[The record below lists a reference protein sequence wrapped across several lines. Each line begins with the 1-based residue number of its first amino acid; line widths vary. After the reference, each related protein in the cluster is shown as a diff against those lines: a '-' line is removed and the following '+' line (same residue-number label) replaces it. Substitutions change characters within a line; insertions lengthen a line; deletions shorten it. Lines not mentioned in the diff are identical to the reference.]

1 MDRVLQPFGDPVPR
15 EGNEDYEPNDGRG
28 ATIPTSTACR
38 VVAWL
43 ILDVYGDESDTEV
56 RSESCCDEPSKERN
70 EVDVAEL
77 LRYVD
82 RRLQHQDGEGDT
94 RDPGVEAIG
103 CE

>member
-15 EGNEDYEPNDGRG
+15 KGNEDYEPNDGRG
-28 ATIPTSTACR
+28 ATVSTSTACR

-43 ILDVYGDESDTEV
+43 ILDIYSDESNAEV
-56 RSESCCDEPSKERN
+56 RSESCCDEPPKERD

-82 RRLQHQDGEGDT
+82 CGLQH
-94 RDPGVEAIG
+94 
-103 CE
+103 